1 MLGEEK
7 MNKKTVLITGASSG
21 LGSSLVRKYASNN
34 YNVIMTYLTHEKEA
48 KNIKKEL
55 EDKYDTNILA
65 IKCDLSNE
73 DDINNLY
80 NESIKE
86 FKTIDILI
94 NNAGIAKDSD
104 INDKTKEDFM
114 HILEVNL
121 VGPFLLTRLI
131 ANSMYENKSGKIVNI
146 ASNNGIDA
154 YYEYSLDYDASKA
167 ALINMTHNLANKYAP
182 YININCVCP
191 GWINTNMNKDMDESY
206 KKQEEDKILL
216 KRFAEPK
223 EIANLVYFLSS
234 DEASYIND
242 SIIRID
248 GGIKHE

>member
-21 LGSSLVRKYASNN
+21 LGSSLVRKYASND

-94 NNAGIAKDSD
+94 NNAGIAKDAD

-121 VGPFLLTRLI
+121 VGPFLLTRLV

-216 KRFAEPK
+216 KRFAQPE
-223 EIANLVYFLSS
+223 EIANSVYFLTS